1 MAGSGEFEPLRLT
14 SPFCSITTRVVIALV
29 SLCCLSLPSLAAG
42 AGGESSAN
50 PAAILDTLGSAGR
63 ELDYRGVFT
72 YEYAGALKSVE
83 VTHIARG
90 GVEHERWFYL
100 NGPRQEIVRQGPFC
114 GGVEGSLERVTRPVI
129 NRGRMSGYYDL
140 QLWGEDR
147 IADRPVWV
155 VHLAPRDVY
164 RYGFVFAIDKDSGL
178 LLQSLLLDSSHRV
191 LERFQFM
198 SVDYGVD
205 SETARE
211 LMVASSSRAEAG
223 ARRAVDCEPH
233 SSDDSASGWQAGWL
247 PPGFRLLS
255 HSREGDDIESLLF
268 SDGLAVFSI
277 FFDARDSERL
287 PEVQAQRGATVA
299 QLTRIEAE
307 GRYYLVSVVG
317 EIPLETAQRVAGFVR
332 YGARE

>member
-14 SPFCSITTRVVIALV
+14 SPFCAMATRVVIALV
-29 SLCCLSLPSLAAG
+29 SLCCLSLASLAEG
-42 AGGESSAN
+42 VGSESSAN
-50 PAAILDTLGSAGR
+50 PAVILDTLGSAGR

-114 GGVEGSLERVTRPVI
+114 GGGEDSLERVTRPAI
-129 NRGRMSGYYDL
+129 NRERMSGYYDL

-155 VHLAPRDVY
+155 LHLAPRDVY

-198 SVDYGVD
+198 SVDYSVD
-205 SETARE
+205 GETARE
-211 LMVASSSRAEAG
+211 LMVASSASTG
-223 ARRAVDCEPH
+223 ARRAVDCASH
-233 SSDDSASGWQAGWL
+233 SSGDSASGWQAGWL

-255 HSREGDDIESLLF
+255 QSRDADDIESLLF

-277 FFDARDSERL
+277 FFDARDSEKL